1 MRKKL
6 AAAAV
11 TGMALG
17 MAVAA
22 PGSSGAAVGS
32 GYVLDLQ
39 FNEARGASTAL
50 DASGMNHHGAIGS
63 HVVMN
68 GSYADWDRHPPD
80 AGVPYGFDHLI
91 TVPDAA
97 DGSLDPGTGDFT
109 VEFRFKTKE
118 KFGNILQKGQ
128 SRTVGGQ
135 VKFQIPKG
143 KLSCMFRTPQGMATA
158 TSGAT
163 LLNDDQWHD
172 VRCVRTSTSV
182 TLYVDGVRVGRKNG
196 FTGNLDNKKPWTIG
210 GKHECDA
217 VEVTCDYF
225 AGEIDSVRMTKG
237 ASSGGGT
244 GGTGGDTVAPAVTST
259 SPAAGEVGVSRTG
272 NITATFSEA
281 VTGVSDATM
290 VLRKTS
296 TGAKFKGT
304 VTYDP
309 DTRTATLDPNTSL
322 ARNTQFEATL
332 TSAIRDAAG
341 NSLQPTTWSFTI
353 GS

>member
-1 MRKKL
+1 MRTKL
-6 AAAAV
+6 AVVAVTAAAMLM
-11 TGMALG
+11 TGSG
-17 MAVAA
+17 T
-22 PGSSGAAVGS
+22 SGAAVGS

-39 FNEARGASTAL
+39 LNEASGARTAV
-50 DASGMNHHGAIGS
+50 DASGMGHDGAIGS

-68 GSYADWDRHPPD
+68 GAYADWDRHPPA
-80 AGVPYGFDHLI
+80 AGVAYDLEHLI
-91 TVPDAA
+91 SVPDAP
-97 DGSLDPGTGDFT
+97 DGSLDPGAGDFT

-118 KFGNILQKGQ
+118 NFGNILQKGQ

-143 KLSCMFRTPQGMATA
+143 KLSCMFRTAEGVATA

-182 TLYVDGVRVGRKNG
+182 TLYVDGLQVGRKNG

-210 GKHECDA
+210 GKHECDD
-217 VEVTCDYF
+217 VTVTCDYF

-237 ASSGGGT
+237 ATSGGG
-244 GGTGGDTVAPAVTST
+244 GGDTTAPTVSST
-259 SPAAGEVGVSRTG
+259 TPAADATG
-272 NITATFSEA
+272 APRGGDLAATFSEA
-281 VTGVSDATM
+281 VSGVSGTTM
-290 VLRKTS
+290 ILRKTS
-296 TGAKFKGT
+296 TGAKFGGV

-309 DTRTATLDPNTSL
+309 ATQTATLNPNVTL
-322 ARNTQFEATL
+322 ASNTEFNVTL
-332 TSAIRDAAG
+332 TNGIQDTAG
-341 NSLQPTTWSFTI
+341 NALATTTWSFTT